1 MSKSVGEDRAA
12 ESSTEPMTEPML
24 VDKDEAAR
32 LLGVSPRT
40 IEAWAAARKIPS
52 VKLGQG
58 KRSPLRFR
66 PADLRAWIAARVVAV
81 EGEKQ

>member
-1 MSKSVGEDRAA
+1 MNKSADEHGRGA
-12 ESSTEPMTEPML
+12 ETTETRTEPML

-81 EGEKQ
+81 EGEQK